1 CSSYLDL
8 DLFANHDAR
17 VALAGQYEHG
27 MSPSLDALP
36 GRRPQP
42 PSADGLALR
51 QGGRLARRSAGSAVF
66 VSGRCLQ
73 LGQDRVPDA
82 PRPLGEDDL
91 AAESLLG
98 VEHRSE
104 EHTSEL
110 QSRENL
116 VCRL

>member
-1 CSSYLDL
+1 MPRRIDPKLYLVTAHIDDDDL
-8 DLFANHDAR
+8 DVVANHDAL

-73 LGQDRVPDA
+73 LGQDRVPGVA
-82 PRPLGEDDL
+82 PRY
-91 AAESLLG
+91 
-98 VEHRSE
+98 R
-104 EHTSEL
+104 
-110 QSRENL
+110 R
-116 VCRL
+116 R